1 MPKKQEHPAA
11 KHLKRWFYEG
21 FNGNVESQI
30 KYTNFYRN
38 EWNKSSYS
46 PGSCLIHERDYQPMK
61 CCLCGKDM
69 PSIHDTHN
77 ARPLAPSVTAKEAL
91 DQDLPHRCC
100 SECHAERVMPER
112 FKHCTSKGM
121 GRALFTDFFNDHF
134 VRESLMKGE
143 VKRGIGFQ

>member
-1 MPKKQEHPAA
+1 MSKKQKDPAE
-11 KHLKRWFYEG
+11 KHLDQWFKEG
-21 FNGNVESQI
+21 INGNIESQI

-38 EWNKSSYS
+38 AWNKSSYS
-46 PGSCLIHERDYQPMK
+46 PGSSMIHERDYQPMK

-121 GRALFTDFFNDHF
+121 GRAMFTDFFNDHF
-134 VRESLMKGE
+134 ARESLLEGAPKN
-143 VKRGIGFQ
+143 GFGFS

>member
-1 MPKKQEHPAA
+1 MPKNQKDLAE
-11 KHLKRWFYEG
+11 KHLDQWFKEG
-21 FNGNVESQI
+21 INGNIESQI
-30 KYTNFYRN
+30 KFTNFYRN
-38 EWNKSSYS
+38 VWNKSSYS

-134 VRESLMKGE
+134 VRESLMKGQ
-143 VKRGIGFQ
+143 VMRGIGFQ